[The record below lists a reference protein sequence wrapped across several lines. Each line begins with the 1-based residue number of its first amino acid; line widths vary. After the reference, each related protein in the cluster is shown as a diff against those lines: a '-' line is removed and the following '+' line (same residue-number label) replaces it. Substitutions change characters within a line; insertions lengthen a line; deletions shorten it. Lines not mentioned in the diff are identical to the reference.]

1 MASVQKSMRIPKEVV
16 EEIQGVVLQ
25 SGKDFSVI
33 TKELSEEAIKMYRCP
48 GIVFAMETKVT
59 LG

>member
-1 MASVQKSMRIPKEVV
+1 MRIPKEVV
-16 EEIQGVVLQ
+16 EEIQGVALQ